1 MIDVSRPFSLF
12 ARCEVIYDGRAY
24 STLEVGNY
32 LIIHKDDGSLQIHS
46 SQKITPSNYQGPRSS
61 LEQRGH
67 LLISK
72 SKKETITI
80 IIHQIINLTYL
91 KYWSDSEIVITRTE
105 QDLVDKLFYNWPIE
119 GEFMYIFQEY
129 QTELGNIDL
138 LGVTFDMVF
147 HVIEVKRVKA
157 SIPHV
162 TQLKRYIDILAEH
175 HDTEG
180 YLASPEIGERA
191 MAYLEKCGYHWIQ
204 VDFDYA

>member
-12 ARCEVIYDGRAY
+12 ARCEVVYDGRAY

-32 LIIHKDDGSLQIHS
+32 LIIHKDDGSLQIHNS
-46 SQKITPSNYQGPRSS
+46 RKITPSNYQGSKSS
-61 LEQRGH
+61 LKQRGH

-80 IIHQIINLTYL
+80 IIHQIISLTYL
-91 KYWSDSEIVITRTE
+91 KYWSDAEIIITRTE
-105 QDLVDKLFYNWPIE
+105 QDLVDKLFYDWPIE
-119 GEFMYIFQEY
+119 GEFMHIFQEY

-157 SIPHV
+157 SISHV
-162 TQLKRYIDILAEH
+162 TQLNRYVEILAEH
-175 HDTEG
+175 YDTEG

-191 MAYLEKCGYHWIQ
+191 MTYLEKCGYNWIQ
-204 VDFDYA
+204 VGFDHA